1 MTNIFDKIGNYI
13 NEAVVTASNASI
25 YSQLRSWSAVDTP
38 IGRQTQGGPVGKPK
52 KGLEQQATY
61 NLFKRNADFD
71 KVDWLERS
79 HLATRIKDIII
90 SDGFCELGNK
100 NSITVKYTDD
110 DNEEKAK
117 IFNEDIQKMLKRT
130 KFLDILEECISN
142 EGMNY
147 SEIFLTTKFELG
159 RGLVKVDDDLEI
171 REHIA
176 LYKNTEFVGALEF
189 QLEGKK
195 NAIGKKFISP
205 EFISHFMLNYHKI
218 PVKLAK
224 SFVTQ
229 YKLPEKIRIA
239 KPLLIDVVEL
249 ILQYDI
255 LEKLATA
262 IELNQATQPIFMGIG
277 VSPDQDMGE
286 ISRNLQ
292 EWSNVLNK
300 NKNNVINCLES
311 LDISQLMQYMQQI
324 ELVPYSQDEGTNT
337 MRQIQVNY
345 KDTNLTDKIN
355 NLRKIIAQ
363 AVGIPESY
371 LATMTYQ
378 GAKDTK
384 EDALHT
390 NPSYSRMLFKIQQL
404 IAKGIKDVI
413 YKHLKFKYSNA
424 QGVCTRNIDKDC
436 IDVLFDSATNLNS
449 RLENEN
455 MILNAQAMSD
465 LLGMV
470 DGVATSQNIH
480 VKIKTENFME
490 LWKKEFAKV
499 PAVRDIFEEMTE
511 EEIEEQQRM
520 MYGNVDDGEY
530 EDIEDNPPMGANVP
544 VPVPDAEENP
554 LKRNRGAGGDV
565 EEIGSGSQTSRI
577 SNILR

>member
-1 MTNIFDKIGNYI
+1 MVNIFDKIGNYI
-13 NEAVVTASNASI
+13 NEAVINASNASI
-25 YSQLRSWSAVDTP
+25 YKQLGSWTAVDRPLTS
-38 IGRQTQGGPVGKPK
+38 QTQGGPVGKPK
-52 KGLEQQATY
+52 KGLEQQAAY

-71 KVDWLERS
+71 RIDALETS
-79 HLATRIKDIII
+79 HLASTIKDIII

-110 DNEEKAK
+110 DNPEKTK
-117 IFNEDIQKMLKRT
+117 MFNESIQKMLKRT
-130 KFLDILEECISN
+130 NFLNILEECIAN
-142 EGMNY
+142 EGMSY
-147 SEIFLTTKFELG
+147 SEIFLSTKFEIG
-159 RGLVKVDDDLEI
+159 RGLVEVNDDLEI
-171 REHIA
+171 RNLIA
-176 LYKNTEFVGALEF
+176 LYKNTEFTGALEF
-189 QLEGKK
+189 QLDGKK
-195 NAIGKKFISP
+195 NAIGKKFINP

-224 SFVTQ
+224 TFVKQ

-239 KPLLIDVVEL
+239 KPILIDVVEL

-300 NKNNVINCLES
+300 NKNNVINSLES
-311 LDISQLMQYMQQI
+311 LDISQLLSYMQQI
-324 ELVPYSQDEGTNT
+324 ELVPFSQDEGTNM

-390 NPSYSRMLFKIQQL
+390 NPRYSRMLFKIQQL
-404 IAKGIKDVI
+404 IAKGIRDVI
-413 YKHLKFKYSNA
+413 YKHLKFQYSNE
-424 QGVCTRNIDKDC
+424 QGVCTRKVDRDC

-455 MILNAQAMSD
+455 MILNAEAMSN

-480 VKIKTENFME
+480 VKVITDQFLE

-499 PAVRDIFEEMTE
+499 PAVRDIFAPMTE
-511 EEIEEQQRM
+511 EEIQQQQEM
-520 MYGNVDDGEY
+520 MYGNADEY
-530 EDIEDNPPMGANVP
+530 EDLDDNPPPGANVP
-544 VPVPDAEENP
+544 LPPQEEGNP
-554 LKRNRGAGGDV
+554 LKRNRQAEDADV
-565 EEIGSGSQTSRI
+565 ESIGNGSQTSRI
-577 SNILR
+577 SNILH

>member
-1 MTNIFDKIGNYI
+1 MMNFFDKVGNYI
-13 NEAVVTASNASI
+13 NEAVVNASNASI
-25 YSQLRSWSAVDTP
+25 YKQLGSWTAVDKP
-38 IGRQTQGGPVGKPK
+38 VSLAVQGNHVGKPK
-52 KGLEQQATY
+52 KSLEQQAAGS
-61 NLFKRNADFD
+61 LFKRNSDFD
-71 KVDWLERS
+71 KIDWLQNS
-79 HLATRIKDIII
+79 HLANSIKDIII
-90 SDGFCELGNK
+90 SDGFCELGTK
-100 NSITVKYTDD
+100 NSITVKYTDEE
-110 DNEEKAK
+110 NPEKANL
-117 IFNEDIQKMLKRT
+117 FNESIQKMLKRT
-130 KFLDILEECISN
+130 KFLDILEECIVN
-142 EGMNY
+142 EGMAY

-159 RGLVKVDDDLEI
+159 RGLVQVDDDLDI

-176 LYKNTEFVGALEF
+176 LYKNTDFVGALEF
-189 QLEGKK
+189 KIEGKN
-195 NAIGKKFISP
+195 NAVGKKWINP
-205 EFISHFMLNYHKI
+205 EFISHFMLNYKKVPI
-218 PVKLAK
+218 KLAK
-224 SFVTQ
+224 SFVKQ

-239 KPLLIDVVEL
+239 KPLLLDVVEL

-300 NKNNVINCLES
+300 NKNNVINSLET
-311 LDISQLMQYMQQI
+311 LDISLLLEYMQQI

-345 KDTNLTDKIN
+345 KDSNLTDKIN

-390 NPSYSRMLFKIQQL
+390 NPRYSRMLAKIQQL
-404 IAKGIKDVI
+404 IAKGIRDVV
-413 YKHLKFKYSNA
+413 YKHLKFQYSND
-424 QGVCTRNIDKDC
+424 QGICTRKIDKDN
-436 IDVLFDSATNLNS
+436 IEVLFDSATNLNS

-470 DGVATSQNIH
+470 DGVASSQNIH
-480 VKIKTENFME
+480 VKIETQQFLD
-490 LWKKEFAKV
+490 LWKKEFNKV
-499 PAVRDIFEEMTE
+499 PAVRDIFVEMTE
-511 EEIEEQQRM
+511 EEIAEQQER
-520 MYGNVDDGEY
+520 MYGSVDDY
-530 EDIEDNPPMGANVP
+530 EDIEDNPPAGANVP
-544 VPVPDAEENP
+544 LPDAEDNP
-554 LKRNRGAGGDV
+554 LKRDRGENNNV
-565 EEIGSGSQTSRI
+565 EEIGNGSQTSRI
-577 SNILR
+577 SNIL

>member
-1 MTNIFDKIGNYI
+1 MSNIFDKIGNYI
-13 NEAVVTASNASI
+13 NEAVVNATNASI
-25 YSQLRSWSAVDTP
+25 YKQLGSWTAVDKP
-38 IGRQTQGGPVGKPK
+38 IAGAIQAQGGPVGRPK
-52 KGLEQQATY
+52 KALEQQASF
-61 NLFKRNADFD
+61 NLFKRNACFD
-71 KVDWLERS
+71 KIDALENS
-79 HLATRIKDIII
+79 HLASTIKEIII

-100 NSITVKYTDD
+100 NSITVKYTDEA
-110 DNEEKAK
+110 NSEKAQL
-117 IFNEDIQKMLKRT
+117 FNESIQQMLKRT
-130 KFLDILEECISN
+130 NFLNILEECIAN
-142 EGMNY
+142 EGLSY
-147 SEIFLTTKFELG
+147 SEIFLSTKFELG
-159 RGLVKVDDDLEI
+159 RGLVEVNDDLDI
-171 REHIA
+171 RNLLA
-176 LYKNTEFVGALEF
+176 LYKNTEFIGALEF
-189 QLEGKK
+189 QIQGKN
-195 NAIGKKFISP
+195 NAIGKKFINP
-205 EFISHFMLNYHKI
+205 EFISHFMLNYKKVPI
-218 PVKLAK
+218 RLAK
-224 SFVTQ
+224 SFV
-229 YKLPEKIRIA
+229 KEFKVPEKIRCA

-255 LEKLATA
+255 LENLATA

-300 NKNNVINCLES
+300 NKNNVINSLES
-311 LDISQLMQYMQQI
+311 LDVQQLLQYMQQI
-324 ELVPYSQDEGTNT
+324 ELVPYSQDEGTNM

-390 NPSYSRMLFKIQQL
+390 NPRYSRMLFKIQQL
-404 IAKGIKDVI
+404 IAKGIRDVI
-413 YKHLKFKYSNA
+413 YKHLKFKYSNED
-424 QGVCTRNIDKDC
+424 GIVTRVIDKDC
-436 IDVLFDSATNLNS
+436 IEVLFDSATNLNS

-455 MILNAQAMSD
+455 LIINAQAMSD
-465 LLGMV
+465 LLGMI

-480 VKIKTENFME
+480 VKIKTENFLE
-490 LWKKEFAKV
+490 LWKKEFSKV
-499 PAVRDIFEEMTE
+499 PQVRDVFEAMTA
-511 EEIEEQQRM
+511 EEIQQQQEM
-520 MYGNVDDGEY
+520 MYGYSGGEY
-530 EDIEDNPPMGANVP
+530 EDVDDNPPPAANVP
-544 VPVPDAEENP
+544 LPDVQGNP
-554 LKRNRGAGGDV
+554 LKRNRESESDDV

>member
-1 MTNIFDKIGNYI
+1 MNLWDKIGNYI
-13 NEAVVTASNASI
+13 NEAVVNASNASV
-25 YSQLRSWSAVDTP
+25 YKQLGSWTAIDKPVSGTLGV
-38 IGRQTQGGPVGKPK
+38 QGGPVGHPK
-52 KGLEQQATY
+52 KSLEQQASIS
-61 NLFKRNADFD
+61 LFQRNANFD
-71 KVDWLERS
+71 KIDALYKS
-79 HLATRIKDIII
+79 HLASTIKEIII
-90 SDGFCELGNK
+90 SDGFCELGNT
-100 NSITVKYTDD
+100 NSITVKYTDEE
-110 DNEEKAK
+110 NPEKAEL
-117 IFNEDIQKMLKRT
+117 FNKSIKKMLKRT
-130 KFLDILEECISN
+130 NFLNILEECISN

-147 SEIFLTTKFELG
+147 SEIFLSTKYELG
-159 RGLVKVDDDLEI
+159 RGLVEVSDDLDV
-171 REHIA
+171 RNLLA
-176 LYKNTEFVGALEF
+176 MYKNTEFIGALEF
-189 QLEGKK
+189 QIQGKN
-195 NAIGKKFISP
+195 NAIGKKFINP
-205 EFISHFMLNYHKI
+205 EFISHFMLNYEKI
-218 PVKLAK
+218 PVRLAK
-224 SFVTQ
+224 SFVSQ
-229 YKLPEKIRIA
+229 FKVPEKIRCA
-239 KPLLIDVVEL
+239 KPLLMDVVEL

-300 NKNNVINCLES
+300 NKNNVINSLES
-311 LDISQLMQYMQQI
+311 LDIQQLLQYMQQI
-324 ELVPYSQDEGTNT
+324 ELVPFSQDEGSNM

-390 NPSYSRMLFKIQQL
+390 NPRYSRMLFKIQQL
-404 IAKGIKDVI
+404 IAKGIRDVI
-413 YKHLKFKYSNA
+413 YRHLKFQFSND
-424 QGVCTRNIDKDC
+424 QGIATRSIDKDC
-436 IDVLFDSATNLNS
+436 IEVLFDSATNLNS

-455 MILNAQAMSD
+455 LILNAQAMSD
-465 LLGMV
+465 LLGMI

-480 VKIKTENFME
+480 VKVATQQFLD

-499 PAVRDIFEEMTE
+499 PQVRDVFEPMTE
-511 EEIEEQQRM
+511 EEIQKQQEM
-520 MYGNVDDGEY
+520 MYGNAGGEY
-530 EDIEDNPPMGANVP
+530 EDIEDNPPPGADVP
-544 VPVPDAEENP
+544 VPNVEENP
-554 LKRNRGAGGDV
+554 LKRDRDNEDANV

>member
-1 MTNIFDKIGNYI
+1 MNIFDKIGNYI
-13 NEAVVTASNASI
+13 NEAVINASNASI
-25 YSQLRSWSAVDTP
+25 YKQLGSWTAVDKQISTVA
-38 IGRQTQGGPVGKPK
+38 QGTNVGKPK
-52 KGLEQQATY
+52 KSLEQQAVY

-71 KVDWLERS
+71 KIDALERS
-79 HLATRIKDIII
+79 HLASTIKDIII

-100 NSITVKYTDD
+100 NSITIKYTDD
-110 DNEEKAK
+110 NDKPEKVQM
-117 IFNEDIQKMLKRT
+117 FNEDIQKMLKRT
-130 KFLDILEECISN
+130 NFLNILEECIAN
-142 EGMNY
+142 EGISY
-147 SEIFLTTKFELG
+147 SEIFLTTKYELG
-159 RGLVKVDDDLEI
+159 RGLVEVSDDLDI
-171 REHIA
+171 RNHLA
-176 LYKNTEFVGALEF
+176 LYKNTEFIGALEF
-189 QLEGKK
+189 EIDGKR
-195 NAIGKKFISP
+195 NAVGKKFINP
-205 EFISHFMLNYHKI
+205 EFISHFMLNYNKI
-218 PVKLAK
+218 SVKLAK
-224 SFVTQ
+224 SFVKM
-229 YKLPEKIRIA
+229 YKVPEKIRCA

-277 VSPDQDMGE
+277 VSPDQDIAE

-300 NKNNVINCLES
+300 NKNNVINSLES
-311 LDISQLMQYMQQI
+311 LDVQQLLQYMQQI
-324 ELVPYSQDEGTNT
+324 ELVPYSQDEGSNM

-384 EDALHT
+384 EDALQT
-390 NPSYSRMLFKIQQL
+390 NPRYSRMLFKIQQL
-404 IAKGIKDVI
+404 IAKGIRDVI
-413 YKHLKFKYSNA
+413 YKHLKFKYSNE
-424 QGVCTRNIDKDC
+424 QGVCTRTINKDC

-455 MILNAQAMSD
+455 MILNAEAMSN

-470 DGVATSQNIH
+470 DGIATSQNIH
-480 VKIKTENFME
+480 VKIVTENFLE

-499 PAVRDIFEEMTE
+499 PAVRDIFEQMTE
-511 EEIEEQQRM
+511 EEIAQQQEM
-520 MYGNVDDGEY
+520 MYGNADEYVDTDDEM
-530 EDIEDNPPMGANVP
+530 PPGANVP
-544 VPVPDAEENP
+544 VTGVEEENP
-554 LKRNRGAGGDV
+554 LKRNRGAED
-565 EEIGSGSQTSRI
+565 ENIEDIGNGSQTSRI
-577 SNILR
+577 ANVLR

>member
-13 NEAVVTASNASI
+13 NEAVINASNASI
-25 YSQLRSWSAVDTP
+25 YKQLGSWTAVDRPLT
-38 IGRQTQGGPVGKPK
+38 GQTQGGPVGKPK
-52 KGLEQQATY
+52 KGLEQQAAY

-71 KVDWLERS
+71 RIDALETS
-79 HLATRIKDIII
+79 HLASTIKDIII

-110 DNEEKAK
+110 DNPEKAK
-117 IFNEDIQKMLKRT
+117 MFNESIQKMLKRT
-130 KFLDILEECISN
+130 NFLNILEECIAN
-142 EGMNY
+142 EGMSY
-147 SEIFLTTKFELG
+147 SEIFLSTKFELG
-159 RGLVKVDDDLEI
+159 RGLVEVNDDLEI
-171 REHIA
+171 RNLIA
-176 LYKNTEFVGALEF
+176 LYKNTEFTGALEF
-189 QLEGKK
+189 QLDGKR
-195 NAIGKKFISP
+195 NAIGKKFINP

-224 SFVTQ
+224 TFVKQ

-239 KPLLIDVVEL
+239 KPILIDVVEL

-300 NKNNVINCLES
+300 NKNNVINSLES
-311 LDISQLMQYMQQI
+311 LDISQLLSYMQQI
-324 ELVPYSQDEGTNT
+324 ELVPFSQDEGTNM

-390 NPSYSRMLFKIQQL
+390 NPRYSRMLFKIQQL
-404 IAKGIKDVI
+404 IAKGIRDVI
-413 YKHLKFKYSNA
+413 YKHLKFKFSNE
-424 QGVCTRNIDKDC
+424 QGVCTRVIDRDC

-455 MILNAQAMSD
+455 MILNAEAMSN

-480 VKIKTENFME
+480 VKVITDQFLE

-499 PAVRDIFEEMTE
+499 PAVRDIFEPMTE
-511 EEIEEQQRM
+511 EEIQQQQEM
-520 MYGNVDDGEY
+520 MYGNADEY
-530 EDIEDNPPMGANVP
+530 EDLDDNPPPGANVP
-544 VPVPDAEENP
+544 LPPQDEENP
-554 LKRNRGAGGDV
+554 LKRNRNQEDADV
-565 EEIGSGSQTSRI
+565 ESIGNGSQTSRI
-577 SNILR
+577 SNILH